1 MEDNKDIAISEQASG
16 SEVIEFSGGVAAV
29 QKKEAKADA
38 ADEKSEELRAIDD
51 GADSKADSQP
61 DVIEERHET
70 EADKKT
76 EKRVP
81 WCKRIPT
88 AGRFIVFS
96 TFVFILAYAVLIGGF
111 WYIRNIPSV
120 EGSGGSVLSE
130 VLGGAIIPNP
140 GERVF
145 KGRDRMNILCLGID
159 YNRDE
164 KGIGYTKGARSD
176 TIFVLSVDSKGKIL
190 NVLSIPRDTYVF
202 IGEEYGYDKINSA
215 YSYGGIELA
224 EKVIS
229 NFLGVPIDH
238 YVIVK
243 VAGAGKMVD
252 ALGGLQVDVEKDMD
266 YDDNWGNLHIHLKAG
281 KQQLN
286 GEQAVGYARFRMDAE
301 SDRGRIRRQQQL
313 MGALL
318 KRLKDPM
325 VILRLQGIVRAIS
338 ENIETDF
345 DVMDMLDLTY
355 LYKDFDRQHMK
366 TGAIVGDDTD
376 INGASCII
384 PYEPENVKTIMELL
398 KDPSDLSR
406 EDVCIEVLNGCGEDG
421 TAGEVAEMLRS
432 EGFRVINAE
441 KKADHQNYE
450 VTKIIDRLGSR
461 AMRSALENLLVGC
474 DYELDLDS
482 EDDSKIITVIV
493 GRDRT
498 AEARS
503 RARYGD
509 YSGYGNPTFADPSH
523 MSSEEIFDVD
533 YPTAAEPEPYSEE
546 PDYPESQSE
555 PSYSN
560 DAPYEPEPL
569 PEEPPA
575 VSEPAPLSEPEPEYV
590 PDAET
595 APAEIEPAEVPPEPV
610 PVDVTDVPDSAE

>member
-1 MEDNKDIAISEQASG
+1 MASSEKDSG
-16 SEVIEFSGGVAAV
+16 SEIIEFSGGVAAV
-29 QKKEAKADA
+29 QKRDA
-38 ADEKSEELRAIDD
+38 NDQGPDDKSEELEAVKD
-51 GADSKADSQP
+51 KAD
-61 DVIEERHET
+61 DKAEKKAVIIEEKP
-70 EADKKT
+70 EAEAAQEP
-76 EKRVP
+76 EKRIP
-81 WCKRIPT
+81 WCRRIPT
-88 AGRFIVFS
+88 AGRLIVFS
-96 TFVFILAYAVLIGGF
+96 TFVFIMAYAVLVGGF
-111 WYIRNIPSV
+111 WYIGNIPSV

-325 VILRLQGIVRAIS
+325 VILRLQAIVRAIS

-474 DYELDLDS
+474 DYELDT
-482 EDDSKIITVIV
+482 DSKDNQTITVIV

-509 YSGYGNPTFADPSH
+509 YSGYSNPTFAEPPH
-523 MSSEEIFDVD
+523 MSSEEIFDID
-533 YPTAAEPEPYSEE
+533 YPAATEPEPSQEDS
-546 PDYPESQSE
+546 DYQE
-555 PSYSN
+555 PSLEPPYSN
-560 DAPYEPEPL
+560 DAPYEPEPQ
-569 PEEPPA
+569 PEAPPA
-575 VSEPAPLSEPEPEYV
+575 APDPEPFSDPEPEYT

-595 APAEIEPAEVPPEPV
+595 LPAEVEPVEVPPEPA

>member
-1 MEDNKDIAISEQASG
+1 MEENKDTASSEQASG
-16 SEVIEFSGGVAAV
+16 SEIIEFSGGVAAV
-29 QKKEAKADA
+29 QKRDA
-38 ADEKSEELRAIDD
+38 NQEPDDKSEELKAIEDKDD
-51 GADSKADSQP
+51 NISDNKSDI
-61 DVIEERHET
+61 IEENAEAKET
-70 EADKKT
+70 KKT
-76 EKRVP
+76 EKRIP
-81 WCKRIPT
+81 WYRRIPT

-96 TFVFILAYAVLIGGF
+96 TFVFIIAYAVLVGGF

-120 EGSGGSVLSE
+120 EASGGSVLSE

-325 VILRLQGIVRAIS
+325 VILRLQGIVRAIN

-345 DVMDMLDLTY
+345 DVMDLLDLTY

-482 EDDSKIITVIV
+482 EDNQTITVIV

-509 YSGYGNPTFADPSH
+509 YSGYGSPTFTEPPH

-533 YPTAAEPEPYSEE
+533 YPTANEPEPSQDDSDYQDPSDE
-546 PDYPESQSE
+546 PA
-555 PSYSN
+555 YSN
-560 DAPYEPEPL
+560 DSPYEPEPL
-569 PEEPPA
+569 PEEPSAAPD
-575 VSEPAPLSEPEPEYV
+575 PAPFSEPEPEYT

-595 APAEIEPAEVPPEPV
+595 APAELDPVEVPPEPA

>member
-1 MEDNKDIAISEQASG
+1 MEDNKDMASSEQASG
-16 SEVIEFSGGVAAV
+16 SEIIEFSGGVAAV
-29 QKKEAKADA
+29 QKRDA
-38 ADEKSEELRAIDD
+38 NQEPDDKSEELKAIEDKDD
-51 GADSKADSQP
+51 NISENKSDI
-61 DVIEERHET
+61 IEENAESKET
-70 EADKKT
+70 QNP
-76 EKRVP
+76 EKRIP
-81 WCKRIPT
+81 WYRRIPT

-96 TFVFILAYAVLIGGF
+96 TFVFIMAYAVLVGGF

-120 EGSGGSVLSE
+120 EASGGSVLSE

-325 VILRLQGIVRAIS
+325 VILRLQGIVRAIN

-345 DVMDMLDLTY
+345 DVMDLLDLTY

-482 EDDSKIITVIV
+482 EDNQTITVIV

-509 YSGYGNPTFADPSH
+509 YSGYGNSTFADPPH
-523 MSSEEIFDVD
+523 MSSEEIFDLD
-533 YPTAAEPEPYSEE
+533 YPTANEPEPSQDGSDYQDPSLEPPYSS
-546 PDYPESQSE
+546 DS
-555 PSYSN
+555 
-560 DAPYEPEPL
+560 PYEPELQPDYTPAAPD
-569 PEEPPA
+569 PEPFND
-575 VSEPAPLSEPEPEYV
+575 PEPEYT

-595 APAEIEPAEVPPEPV
+595 APAELDPVEAPPEPE
-610 PVDVTDVPDSAE
+610 PVDITDVPENAE